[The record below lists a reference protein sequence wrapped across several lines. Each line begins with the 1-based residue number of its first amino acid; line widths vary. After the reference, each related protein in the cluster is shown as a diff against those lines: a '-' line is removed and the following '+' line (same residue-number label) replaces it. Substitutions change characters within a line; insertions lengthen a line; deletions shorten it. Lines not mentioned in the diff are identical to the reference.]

1 MRLKRVINCSKFGS
15 RESRIFRPC
24 MTKKPNCFGAGLVA
38 LDVILN
44 GSSETLPKLSAGG
57 SCGNVLS
64 ILAYLGWNSYPIARL
79 SNNRAGTELVRDM
92 ERWHTHTDYLLRN
105 GEGSTPIIIH
115 RIKRDKK
122 GKPIHRFEFKD
133 PYTKDWLPRFKAIT
147 KQIAA
152 DVLER
157 GVTPQVFY
165 FDRMNPGT
173 FDLVK
178 KLRGIGTVICFE
190 PSSIKDRF
198 EFEKFLA
205 VSDIVKFS
213 HERIPEYKTYF
224 KSSRCFLEI
233 ETRGKEGLMFRCM
246 NNNSRNHW
254 HTLPGFELEE
264 IIDGAGAGDW
274 CTSGILHELCMKGRE
289 TLFKTGIGK
298 INEALLFGSAL
309 GAMNCYY
316 DGARGL
322 MYHYTFQKLQ
332 DEVQRFIF
340 NEGLRKDEMITKP
353 RIDISTQLRFADLYT
368 ITE

>member
-1 MRLKRVINCSKFGS
+1 
-15 RESRIFRPC
+15 
-24 MTKKPNCFGAGLVA
+24 MTKKPICFGAGLVA

-44 GSSETLPKLSAGG
+44 GSPETLPKLSAGG

-64 ILAYLGWNSYPIARL
+64 ILAYFGWNSYPIARL

-92 ERWHTHTDYLLRN
+92 ERWHIHTDHLMRN
-105 GEGSTPIIIH
+105 VEGSTPIIIH
-115 RIKRDKK
+115 RIKRDKQ

-133 PYTKDWLPRFKAIT
+133 PDTKDWLPRFKAIT
-147 KQIAA
+147 KQVAA
-152 DVLER
+152 DVLEHS
-157 GVTPQVFY
+157 GTPQVFY

-173 FDLVK
+173 FDLVQ
-178 KLRGIGTVICFE
+178 KLKEKGTVICFE
-190 PSSIKDRF
+190 PSSMKDMA

-205 VSDIVKFS
+205 VSDILKYS

-224 KSSRCFLEI
+224 KSPRCFLEI
-233 ETRGKEGLMFRCM
+233 ETRGKEGLMFRYK
-246 NNNSRNHW
+246 NDNTQDHW

-274 CTSGILHELCMKGRE
+274 CTSGILHELCMEGRE
-289 TLFKTGIGK
+289 ALFKTGIK
-298 INEALLFGSAL
+298 KLQKALLLGSAL

-332 DEVQRFIF
+332 DEVQRFIIKR
-340 NEGLRKDEMITKP
+340 GLRKDEMIAKP
-353 RIDISTQLRFADLYT
+353 RIDISTHLRFSELYT
-368 ITE
+368 TTK